1 MSSVDAPDPMQI
13 HPIPGQDRVVF
24 LKPLIQS
31 PLIEV
36 GEYSYYDDPRHATE
50 FETRNVTHH
59 YGPDKL
65 IIGKF
70 CAIASGVTFIMNGA
84 NHRMNGVSTYPFP
97 IMGGAWGEHRD
108 LVTDLPSRGD
118 TIVGNDVWIG
128 GNATILPGVRI
139 GHGAVISTEAIVTKD
154 VPDYGIVGGNPA
166 TLIRHRYEEQDIRTL
181 VELAW
186 WNWPVPI
193 ITENVRAIS
202 DGSVSAL
209 STIASS
215 LDR

>member
-1 MSSVDAPDPMQI
+1 MQI
-13 HPIPGQDRVVF
+13 HPIAGQDRVVF

-36 GEYSYYDDPRHATE
+36 GEYSYYDDPHHATE

-97 IMGGAWGEHRD
+97 IMGGAWGEHHD

-128 GNATILPGVRI
+128 GNATIMPGVRI
-139 GHGAVISTEAIVTKD
+139 GHGAVISTEAVVTKD

-186 WNWPVPI
+186 WNWPVPM

-215 LDR
+215 LNR